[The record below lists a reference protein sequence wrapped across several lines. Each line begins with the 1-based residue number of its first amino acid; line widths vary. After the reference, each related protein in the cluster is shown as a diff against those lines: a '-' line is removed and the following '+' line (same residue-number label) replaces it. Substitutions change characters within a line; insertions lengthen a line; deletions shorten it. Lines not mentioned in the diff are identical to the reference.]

1 MKNSKVVME
10 IVIIISLLFALS
22 TVVLADNTQIIIGGG
37 STNTQNDTATNIPN
51 VVMNTTTNTNV
62 NTNTNTSYRTNTN
75 TETLPKTGVT
85 DGYVVAILV
94 TVCAI
99 SAIYAY
105 KKIRDYN
112 ILVIPLSWML
122 FAIPSLKDIGSY
134 IGRLFAFSGGTAV
147 HARDFL
153 VYGRQYAVVLV
164 IGLLVSTPLP
174 EKLWRRIRTS
184 PLGTVLLLVLFWVC
198 VYCMAVAT
206 NDPFMYF
213 SF

>member
-1 MKNSKVVME
+1 MKNSKVIME

-37 STNTQNDTATNIPN
+37 STNTQNDTATNVPN
-51 VVMNTTTNTNV
+51 VVMNTTTNKNV
-62 NTNTNTSYRTNTN
+62 NTNTN

-112 ILVIPLSWML
+112 M
-122 FAIPSLKDIGSY
+122 
-134 IGRLFAFSGGTAV
+134 
-147 HARDFL
+147 
-153 VYGRQYAVVLV
+153 
-164 IGLLVSTPLP
+164 
-174 EKLWRRIRTS
+174 
-184 PLGTVLLLVLFWVC
+184 
-198 VYCMAVAT
+198 
-206 NDPFMYF
+206 
-213 SF
+213 

>member
-1 MKNSKVVME
+1 MKNSKVIME

-37 STNTQNDTATNIPN
+37 STNTQNDTATNVPN

-75 TETLPKTGVT
+75 TET

-112 ILVIPLSWML
+112 M
-122 FAIPSLKDIGSY
+122 
-134 IGRLFAFSGGTAV
+134 
-147 HARDFL
+147 
-153 VYGRQYAVVLV
+153 
-164 IGLLVSTPLP
+164 
-174 EKLWRRIRTS
+174 
-184 PLGTVLLLVLFWVC
+184 
-198 VYCMAVAT
+198 
-206 NDPFMYF
+206 
-213 SF
+213 

>member
-1 MKNSKVVME
+1 MKNSKVIME

-37 STNTQNDTATNIPN
+37 STNTQNDTVTNIPE
-51 VVMNTTTNTNV
+51 VINTTTNVST
-62 NTNTNTSYRTNTN
+62 NTNTNTSTSYRTNN

-112 ILVIPLSWML
+112 M
-122 FAIPSLKDIGSY
+122 
-134 IGRLFAFSGGTAV
+134 
-147 HARDFL
+147 
-153 VYGRQYAVVLV
+153 
-164 IGLLVSTPLP
+164 
-174 EKLWRRIRTS
+174 
-184 PLGTVLLLVLFWVC
+184 
-198 VYCMAVAT
+198 
-206 NDPFMYF
+206 
-213 SF
+213 

>member
-51 VVMNTTTNTNV
+51 VINTTINTNTNT
-62 NTNTNTSYRTNTN
+62 NINTNTSYRTNTN

-112 ILVIPLSWML
+112 M
-122 FAIPSLKDIGSY
+122 
-134 IGRLFAFSGGTAV
+134 
-147 HARDFL
+147 
-153 VYGRQYAVVLV
+153 
-164 IGLLVSTPLP
+164 
-174 EKLWRRIRTS
+174 
-184 PLGTVLLLVLFWVC
+184 
-198 VYCMAVAT
+198 
-206 NDPFMYF
+206 
-213 SF
+213 

>member
-37 STNTQNDTATNIPN
+37 STNTQNDTVTNIPN
-51 VVMNTTTNTNV
+51 VINTTTNTNI
-62 NTNTNTSYRTNTN
+62 NTNTSYRTNTN

-112 ILVIPLSWML
+112 M
-122 FAIPSLKDIGSY
+122 
-134 IGRLFAFSGGTAV
+134 
-147 HARDFL
+147 
-153 VYGRQYAVVLV
+153 
-164 IGLLVSTPLP
+164 
-174 EKLWRRIRTS
+174 
-184 PLGTVLLLVLFWVC
+184 
-198 VYCMAVAT
+198 
-206 NDPFMYF
+206 
-213 SF
+213 

>member
-1 MKNSKVVME
+1 MKNSKVIME

-37 STNTQNDTATNIPN
+37 STNTQNDTATNVPN
-51 VVMNTTTNTNV
+51 VVMNTTNKNV

-112 ILVIPLSWML
+112 M
-122 FAIPSLKDIGSY
+122 
-134 IGRLFAFSGGTAV
+134 
-147 HARDFL
+147 
-153 VYGRQYAVVLV
+153 
-164 IGLLVSTPLP
+164 
-174 EKLWRRIRTS
+174 
-184 PLGTVLLLVLFWVC
+184 
-198 VYCMAVAT
+198 
-206 NDPFMYF
+206 
-213 SF
+213 

>member
-1 MKNSKVVME
+1 MKNSKVIME

-37 STNTQNDTATNIPN
+37 STNTQNDTVTNVPN

-62 NTNTNTSYRTNTN
+62 STNTNTSTSYRTNTN

-112 ILVIPLSWML
+112 M
-122 FAIPSLKDIGSY
+122 
-134 IGRLFAFSGGTAV
+134 
-147 HARDFL
+147 
-153 VYGRQYAVVLV
+153 
-164 IGLLVSTPLP
+164 
-174 EKLWRRIRTS
+174 
-184 PLGTVLLLVLFWVC
+184 
-198 VYCMAVAT
+198 
-206 NDPFMYF
+206 
-213 SF
+213 